1 MELVQE
7 PLPMAF
13 IRAVKNNPKIPFA
26 SPDKAA
32 SFVARPS
39 LWEMKKGRRT
49 GPSGL
54 VRTGWKPAKNG
65 PTGLPDSM

>member
-7 PLPMAF
+7 PLPMAS

-39 LWEMKKGRRT
+39 FWEMKKGGRT
-49 GPSGL
+49 GPLGL
-54 VRTGWKPAKNG
+54 
-65 PTGLPDSM
+65 LQD